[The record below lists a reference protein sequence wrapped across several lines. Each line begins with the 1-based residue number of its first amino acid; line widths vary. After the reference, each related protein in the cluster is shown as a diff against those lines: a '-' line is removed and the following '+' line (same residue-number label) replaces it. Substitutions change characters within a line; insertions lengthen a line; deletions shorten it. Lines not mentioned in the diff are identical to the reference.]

1 MNARQ
6 AKKRLK
12 KEIAK
17 LKSDND
23 LMFRIISNSQEMSEL
38 YDAYTK
44 PVKFINTTIPIQEL
58 KARMV
63 FPAGRVDV
71 HKENIE
77 YVTRSIAEKL
87 FEDIEA
93 YIIYDVDSNNGWLTQ
108 VTGSIFV
115 GIKNKEN

>member
-12 KEIAK
+12 REIDK

-23 LMFRIISNSQEMSEL
+23 LMFRIISNSREMSDL
-38 YDAYTK
+38 YAAWTG
-44 PVKFINTTIPIQEL
+44 PVKITNTTMPIQEL

-63 FPAGRVDV
+63 FPARRIDV

-77 YVTRSIAEKL
+77 CATRSMAEKL
-87 FEDIEA
+87 FEDIKP
-93 YIIYDVDSNNGWLTQ
+93 YIIYDVDSNEGWLKSI
-108 VTGSIFV
+108 TGSIFV
-115 GIKNKEN
+115 GIKN